1 MNKFITLEGGEGAG
15 KSTVIPFIKEYLEAL
30 GQDVLLTREPGGSKL
45 AEDLRHILLNQEM
58 DVMTETL
65 LIFASRCDHI
75 NNVIRPALNEDKWV
89 ICDRFT
95 DATMAYQS
103 SAKGLSEGIVRGLQD
118 IVQKE
123 VVPGLTFVLDVP
135 LAVSKERKSGAEEF
149 EIVNNQEH
157 EFDKFALENDD
168 FKLKVLHGYKS
179 VVKKNPQRCKLID
192 TSLSLEDTKE
202 QVLLMLQQYCKKV
215 LLA

>member
-30 GQDVLLTREPGGSKL
+30 GQEVILTREPGGSKL
-45 AEDLRHILLNQEM
+45 AEDLRHILLSQQM

-75 NNVIRPALNEDKWV
+75 NNVIRPALDEGKWV

-95 DATMAYQS
+95 DATIAYQS
-103 SAKGLSEGIVRGLQD
+103 SAKGLSEGIIRGLQD

-123 VVPGLTFVLDVP
+123 VIPGLTFVLDVP
-135 LAVSKERKSGAEEF
+135 LAVGKERKESTDINENTDHG
-149 EIVNNQEH
+149 EH
-157 EFDKFALENDD
+157 EFDKFALESDD
-168 FKLKVLHGYKS
+168 FKLKVLLGYKS

-192 TSLSLEDTKE
+192 TSLSLDDTRE

>member
-15 KSTVIPFIKEYLEAL
+15 RSTVIPFIKEYLEAL
-30 GQDVLLTREPGGSKL
+30 GQEVLLTREPGGSKL
-45 AEDLRHILLNQEM
+45 AEDLRHILLSQQM

-123 VVPGLTFVLDVP
+123 VIPGLTFVLDVP
-135 LAVSKERKSGAEEF
+135 LSVSKERKSGSDEF
-149 EIVNNQEH
+149 EVINNQEH
-157 EFDKFALENDD
+157 EFDKFSLEDDD

>member
-15 KSTVIPFIKEYLEAL
+15 KSTVIPFIKDYLEEL
-30 GQDVLLTREPGGSKL
+30 GQEVVLTREPGGSEL
-45 AEDLRHILLNQEM
+45 AEDLRKILLSKQM

-75 NNVIRPALNEDKWV
+75 NNIIRPALNDGKWV

-95 DATMAYQS
+95 DSTTAYQS
-103 SAKGLSEGIVRGLQD
+103 SAKGLSESIVKGLQD
-118 IVQKE
+118 IVQKDI
-123 VVPGLTFVLDVP
+123 VPGLTFVLDVP
-135 LAVSKERKSGAEEF
+135 LAISKERKLSDDFEE
-149 EIVNNQEH
+149 NQKN
-157 EFDKFALENDD
+157 EFDKFAFETDD
-168 FKLKVLHGYKS
+168 FKLKVLQGYKS

>member
-15 KSTVIPFIKEYLEAL
+15 KSTVIPFIKEYLEEL
-30 GQDVLLTREPGGSKL
+30 GQEVILTREPGGSKL
-45 AEDLRHILLNQEM
+45 AEELRHILLSQEM

-95 DATMAYQS
+95 DATIAYQS

-135 LAVSKERKSGAEEF
+135 LAVSKERKIWLGEDSL
-149 EIVNNQEH
+149 NSDH
-157 EFDKFALENDD
+157 EFDKFSLENDE
-168 FKLKVLHGYKS
+168 FKLKVLQGYKS

-215 LLA
+215 LLS

>member
-1 MNKFITLEGGEGAG
+1 MNKFITLEGGEGTG

-30 GQDVLLTREPGGSKL
+30 GQEVILTREPGGSKL
-45 AEDLRHILLNQEM
+45 AENLRHILLSQEM

-75 NNVIRPALNEDKWV
+75 NNIIKPALDEGKWV

-95 DATMAYQS
+95 DATIAYQS
-103 SAKGLSEGIVRGLQD
+103 SAKGLPEGIVRGLQD
-118 IVQKE
+118 IVQKD
-123 VVPGLTFVLDVP
+123 VIPGLTFVLDVP
-135 LAVSKERKSGAEEF
+135 LALSKERKNIDLKLETSNE
-149 EIVNNQEH
+149 
-157 EFDKFALENDD
+157 EFDKFSLETDD
-168 FKLKVLHGYKS
+168 FKLKVLQGYKS

>member
-15 KSTVIPFIKEYLEAL
+15 KSTVIPFIKEYLEEL
-30 GQDVLLTREPGGSKL
+30 GQEVILTREPGGSKL
-45 AEDLRHILLNQEM
+45 AEELRHILLSQEM

-95 DATMAYQS
+95 DATIAYQS

-135 LAVSKERKSGAEEF
+135 LAVSKERKIWLEEDS
-149 EIVNNQEH
+149 VNREH
-157 EFDKFALENDD
+157 EFDKFSLENDE
-168 FKLKVLHGYKS
+168 FKLKVLQGYKS

-215 LLA
+215 LLS